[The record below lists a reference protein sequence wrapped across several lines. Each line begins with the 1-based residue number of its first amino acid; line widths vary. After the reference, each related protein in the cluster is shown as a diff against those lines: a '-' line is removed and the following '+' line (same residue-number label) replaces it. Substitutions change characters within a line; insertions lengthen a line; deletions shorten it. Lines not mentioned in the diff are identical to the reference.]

1 MRVLLDESL
10 PRELKEQ
17 LSVHE
22 VQTAPEVGWSGKK
35 NGELL
40 RLANE
45 RFDVF
50 VTADKS
56 IPEQQNVSGFNLRI
70 IVVRA
75 RSNSLGHLLPLVP
88 GLLRFLEVIQP
99 GQVMRLVG

>member
-17 LSVHE
+17 LSAHE
-22 VQTAPEVGWSGKK
+22 VRTAPELGWSGKK

-40 RLANE
+40 RLASE

-50 VTADKS
+50 ITADRS
-56 IPEQQNVSGFNLRI
+56 IPEQQNVSGFDLRV

-88 GLLRFLEVIQP
+88 GLLRFLEVIRP

>member
-10 PRELKEQ
+10 PRELKEE
-17 LSVHE
+17 LSAHQ
-22 VQTAPEVGWSGKK
+22 VQTVPEMGWAGKK

-45 RFDVF
+45 RFEVF
-50 VTADKS
+50 VTPDKNL
-56 IPEQQNVSGFNLRI
+56 PEQQNLSGLKLAI

-75 RSNSLGHLLPLVP
+75 RSNKLVHLVP
-88 GLLRFLEVIQP
+88 LIPNLLRFLEVVRP

>member
-10 PRELKEQ
+10 PRELKGE
-17 LSVHE
+17 LSAHH
-22 VQTAPEVGWSGKK
+22 VQTVPEAGWSGRK

-40 RLANE
+40 QLANE
-45 RFDVF
+45 RFDIF

-56 IPEQQNVSGFNLRI
+56 IPEQQNLTGLNLRI

-75 RSNSLGHLLPLVP
+75 RSNSLGHPLPLVP

-99 GQVMRLVG
+99 GQIMRLVG